1 MEVNMSYSLEIRNRA
16 LKAYKSGKKTQEE
29 ISDLFGISLSSFKRW
44 LQKDRDGQ
52 SLIPDTSGGRPA
64 KVNEEGLNTLKNLVM
79 ENPSI
84 TLDDLSIQ
92 YKKIHKIVVGR
103 SILSRAL
110 KKLNLRYKKLSI
122 SSTAKDT
129 EVVKKKEKTI

>member
-1 MEVNMSYSLEIRNRA
+1 MSYALEIRNRA
-16 LKAYKSGKKTQEE
+16 LQAYKTGKNTQEE
-29 ISDLFGISLSSFKRW
+29 ISNLFGISLSSFKRW

-52 SLIPDTSGGRPA
+52 SLLPDTSGGRPA
-64 KVNEEGLNTLKNLVM
+64 KINEDGLKTLQNLVT

-84 TLDDLSIQ
+84 TLEDLSIN

-122 SSTAKDT
+122 SATAKDT
-129 EVVKKKEKTI
+129 DVVKKKEKTI